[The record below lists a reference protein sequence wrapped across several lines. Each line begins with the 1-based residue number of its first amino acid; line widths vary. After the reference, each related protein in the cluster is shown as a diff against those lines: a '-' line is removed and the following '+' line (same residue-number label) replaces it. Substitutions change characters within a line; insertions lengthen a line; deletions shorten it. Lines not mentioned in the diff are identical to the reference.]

1 MFDTHCHLNFKRLE
15 KDLDNVISQ
24 ANVAGVTQIVIPG
37 TDVPTSQKAVEIAGK
52 YEGVYA
58 AVGIHPHHVF
68 DMITKNEN
76 GKTKNYNEKLKA
88 ILFEIETLILERKVV
103 AVGEVGMDKHVYEM
117 TKYPSYQISDEF
129 IELQKELFRAQIKL
143 AIQHNKS
150 LILHNREAK
159 KEFLQTLR
167 ESWDEKLSGRTV
179 FHCCEPDPELLR
191 FAVEYDIFIGVD
203 GDVTYNLEKQ
213 SFVKTIPI
221 ERLVLETDSPFLL
234 PEPLRSQKK
243 YPNLPQNIPLIAEYI
258 AEKR

>member
-1 MFDTHCHLNFKRLE
+1 
-15 KDLDNVISQ
+15 
-24 ANVAGVTQIVIPG
+24 
-37 TDVPTSQKAVEIAGK
+37 IAGK

-258 AEKR
+258 AEKRGENIKDFINQTTRNAESFYNIQND